1 MAEAAHQYDADRV
14 VAERNQGGAM
24 VRSVLLAASATLPVD
39 LVHAA
44 VGKAARAEPVAALF
58 ENGRACFAGE
68 FPELETELSGLVP
81 GGYEGEGK
89 SPDRADAMVW
99 AIWALLLRGKKRT
112 PRISVL

>member
-1 MAEAAHQYDADRV
+1 MADAAQRYDADRV

-24 VRSVLLAASATLPVD
+24 VRSVLLAASATLPVE

-44 VGKAARAEPVAALF
+44 IGKSARAEPVAALF
-58 ENGRACFAGE
+58 ENGRAFFTGE
-68 FPELETELSGLVP
+68 FAELEAELSALVP
-81 GGYEGEGK
+81 GGYAGENK

-112 PRISVL
+112 PRISML